1 MQQAD
6 EVELIGIQ
14 QGGAVQRRARR
25 EIAQA
30 EADQRQK
37 EQRDQQQQNAAQGKD
52 NHFSTS
58 GADSR
63 YTPANEALPNGLS
76 TNPLMS

>member
-1 MQQAD
+1 MEQAD
-6 EVELIGIQ
+6 EVELIGVQ

-30 EADQRQK
+30 EADQRQE
-37 EQRDQQQQNAAQGKD
+37 EQRDQQQQN
-52 NHFSTS
+52 
-58 GADSR
+58 ADSR